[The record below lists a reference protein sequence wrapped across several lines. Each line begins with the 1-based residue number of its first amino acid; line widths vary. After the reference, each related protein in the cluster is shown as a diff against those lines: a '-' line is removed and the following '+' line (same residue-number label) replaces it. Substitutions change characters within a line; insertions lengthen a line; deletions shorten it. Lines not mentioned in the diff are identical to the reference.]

1 LKINIGI
8 SPCPNDTFIFE
19 GIYTHKIDT
28 GSFEFEFIFEDVQTL
43 NQMAVEGQYDIIKLS
58 YAQYF
63 HVMDEYVML
72 RSGGA
77 LGMGVGP
84 LLIAKQ
90 EFPESS
96 IRQKQIAI
104 PGVGTTANFLLN
116 FAYPQLHN
124 LHEYAFSD
132 IEQAIEKGEVD
143 AGVIIHENRFTYK
156 EKGFVLI
163 KDLGSYWEQKTSFP
177 LPLGGIAVRRSFS
190 SAMKQELNQLIRKS
204 ILFAKSQPEKLSPFI
219 RYHAQEMNEDV
230 MLQHINLYVNEFS
243 LDVSTAGVLGVMQMQ
258 HIMDLPSPHA
268 QFIEL
273 DK

>member
-19 GIYTHKIDT
+19 GIYTNKIDT
-28 GSFEFEFIFEDVQTL
+28 SPFEFEFFFEDVQTL
-43 NQMAVEGQYDIIKLS
+43 NQMAKEGHCDMIKLS

-96 IRQKQIAI
+96 IRQKRIAI

-124 LHEYAFSD
+124 LHEYIFSD
-132 IEQAIEKGEVD
+132 IEHAIEKGEVD

-156 EKGFVLI
+156 DKGFVLI
-163 KDLGSYWEQKTSFP
+163 KDLGNFWEQKTSFP

-190 SAMKQELNQLIRKS
+190 SSVKQTLNHLIRKS
-204 ILFAKSQPEKLSPFI
+204 ILYAKSQQEKLSPFI
-219 RYHAQEMNEDV
+219 RYHAQEMNEEV
-230 MLQHINLYVNEFS
+230 MLQHINLYVNEYS

-258 HIMDLPSPHA
+258 HIMDIPSPNA

-273 DK
+273 EK